1 LIILQNFINGFKIGL
16 TLMLTITY
24 FIIQIIYSNQKKN
37 NFLKFNRN
45 LESIEQVYTESY
57 ISYLNLKKEIF
68 LYSDFYYKNKE
79 EINNNILNNYNLKIQ
94 DNKNY
99 TYQDF
104 SNLIMEVL
112 KDFSSIEPDAVENKI
127 YYLYS
132 SDACEILYNL
142 GNKYYNNCIDFW
154 SGVISKGLQQT
165 IIEMGSQFSILLSS
179 FSLINTKSDSVEN
192 VLNNTVWK
200 NFDYFMINYL
210 FDSFQ
215 KNIYLFNDLRIK
227 FIEKNKI
234 VFDIIFY
241 SYIVAYFV
249 LTLIYM
255 YFIASVINLFN
266 KFLNFIAIIPVNIL
280 IEDRDIND
288 EIMNLSKKLI

>member
-1 LIILQNFINGFKIGL
+1 
-16 TLMLTITY
+16 MLTITY
-24 FIIQIIYSNQKKN
+24 FIIQIICLNQKKN

-68 LYSDFYYKNKE
+68 LYSDNYYKNKE
-79 EINNNILNNYNLKIQ
+79 KINNNILHNYTLNIQ

-112 KDFSSIEPDAVENKI
+112 KDFSITESDAVENKI

-215 KNIYLFNDLRIK
+215 KNIDLFNDLRIK

-241 SYIVAYFV
+241 CYIVAYFI

-255 YFIASVINLFN
+255 YC
-266 KFLNFIAIIPVNIL
+266 
-280 IEDRDIND
+280 D
-288 EIMNLSKKLI
+288 